1 MIPRSVLLL
10 IPFTMYLVC
19 RTNGCGREVWRQTE
33 RQWLEEEWTDLT
45 DMELYPNALDKFLTF
60 IYSQPEYGQLQNDML
75 RLRVTLAEE
84 LMKTNLERRTEVF
97 IQFKSFYARM
107 YKTLTRFVLQVPEM
121 LKRNAPTVLINLKFI
136 TNILDPNDES
146 FNIDYTHYILDRW
159 QKIENATKLVLLK
172 MGRYVAKEN
181 MKWFHNE
188 KGMLEYWFVEL
199 SYRARFLKTETTTF
213 DRTTGA
219 RAGIGSANRGTFDLV
234 EIIELKKKMK
244 SLQDLA
250 PSP

>member
-84 LMKTNLERRTEVF
+84 LMKTNLERRT
-97 IQFKSFYARM
+97 
-107 YKTLTRFVLQVPEM
+107 
-121 LKRNAPTVLINLKFI
+121 
-136 TNILDPNDES
+136 
-146 FNIDYTHYILDRW
+146 
-159 QKIENATKLVLLK
+159 
-172 MGRYVAKEN
+172 
-181 MKWFHNE
+181 
-188 KGMLEYWFVEL
+188 
-199 SYRARFLKTETTTF
+199 
-213 DRTTGA
+213 GA